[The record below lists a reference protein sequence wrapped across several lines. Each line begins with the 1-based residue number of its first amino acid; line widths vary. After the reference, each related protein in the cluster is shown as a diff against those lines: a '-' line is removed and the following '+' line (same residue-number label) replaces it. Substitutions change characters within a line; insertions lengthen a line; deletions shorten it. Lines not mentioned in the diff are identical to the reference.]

1 MPKEMLSMEQVTID
15 KINHKKIMFCG
26 SSCTGKTTLLNVMKK
41 DLLFKDWTYFEN
53 VVRNLHKEGRE
64 ICEKSSSETQTMIFD
79 RYYDILREM
88 DKGLSISD
96 RSIIDVAA
104 FTSVLQE
111 QLPIGDKDYYKMYL
125 TMEHQLQEISCKVKD
140 LSLVVYTP
148 IEFPVEDDG
157 ERLVDNLLRDKFDQ
171 KILEILFKNKISY
184 LRVSGSVEERLS
196 QIKKVVF
203 S

>member
-1 MPKEMLSMEQVTID
+1 MEQVTID

-26 SSCTGKTTLLNVMKK
+26 SSCTGKTTLLNAMKK
-41 DLLFKDWTYFEN
+41 DPLFKDWIYFEN
-53 VVRNLHKEGRE
+53 VVRNLHREGRE

-96 RSIIDVAA
+96 RSIVDVAA

-111 QLPIGDKDYYKMYL
+111 QLPIGDEDYYKMCL
-125 TMEHQLQEISCKVKD
+125 TMEHQLQEISRNVKD
-140 LSLVVYTP
+140 LSLIVYTP
-148 IEFPVEDDG
+148 IEFSVEDDG

>member
-1 MPKEMLSMEQVTID
+1 MEQAIID

-26 SSCTGKTTLLNVMKK
+26 SSCTGKTTLLNTMKR
-41 DLLFKDWTYFEN
+41 DSLFKDWTYFEN

-79 RYYDILREM
+79 RYNDILREM
-88 DKGLSISD
+88 DKSPSISD

-111 QLPIGDKDYYKMYL
+111 QLPIGDEDYYKMYL
-125 TMEHQLQEISCKVKD
+125 TMENQLQEISCKAKD

-184 LRVSGSVEERLS
+184 LKVSGSVEERLS

>member
-1 MPKEMLSMEQVTID
+1 MEQVTID
-15 KINHKKIMFCG
+15 EINHKKIMFCG
-26 SSCTGKTTLLNVMKK
+26 SSCTGKTTLLNEMKK
-41 DLLFKDWTYFEN
+41 DPLFKDWTYFEN

-64 ICEKSSSETQTMIFD
+64 ICEKSSSETQEMIFD
-79 RYYDILREM
+79 RYRDILREM

-111 QLPIGDKDYYKMYL
+111 QLPIGDEDYYRMYL
-125 TMEHQLQEISCKVKD
+125 AMEHQLQEISRNVKD

>member
-1 MPKEMLSMEQVTID
+1 MEQATID
-15 KINHKKIMFCG
+15 KIKHKKIMFCG
-26 SSCTGKTTLLNVMKK
+26 SSCTGKTTLLNTTKK

-79 RYYDILREM
+79 RYHDILREM

-111 QLPIGDKDYYKMYL
+111 QLPIGDEDYYKMYL
-125 TMEHQLQEISCKVKD
+125 TMKHQLQEISYNVKD

>member
-1 MPKEMLSMEQVTID
+1 MEQAIID

-41 DLLFKDWTYFEN
+41 DSLFKDWTYFEN

-79 RYYDILREM
+79 RYHDILREM

-111 QLPIGDKDYYKMYL
+111 QLPIGDEDYYKMCL
-125 TMEHQLQEISCKVKD
+125 AMEHQLKEISCNTKD

-157 ERLVDNLLRDKFDQ
+157 ERLIDNLLRDKFDQ

>member
-1 MPKEMLSMEQVTID
+1 MEQATID

-26 SSCTGKTTLLNVMKK
+26 SSCTGKTTLLNAMKK
-41 DLLFKDWTYFEN
+41 DPLFKDWNYFEN

-79 RYYDILREM
+79 RYRDILKEM
-88 DKGLSISD
+88 DKGPSISD
-96 RSIIDVAA
+96 RSIIDVAV
-104 FTSVLQE
+104 FTNILQE
-111 QLPIGDKDYYKMYL
+111 QLPIGDEDYYKMYFA
-125 TMEHQLQEISCKVKD
+125 MEHQLQEISRNVKD
-140 LSLVVYTP
+140 LSLIVYTP

>member
-1 MPKEMLSMEQVTID
+1 MEQAITD

-26 SSCTGKTTLLNVMKK
+26 SSCTGKTTLLNAMKK
-41 DLLFKDWTYFEN
+41 DPLFKDWTYFEN

-111 QLPIGDKDYYKMYL
+111 QLPIGDEDYYKMCL
-125 TMEHQLQEISCKVKD
+125 TMKHQLQEISCKVKD

-148 IEFPVEDDG
+148 IEFSVEDDG

>member
-1 MPKEMLSMEQVTID
+1 MPKEMLSMEQAITD

-26 SSCTGKTTLLNVMKK
+26 SSCTGKTTLLNAMKK
-41 DLLFKDWTYFEN
+41 DPLFKDWIYFEN
-53 VVRNLHKEGRE
+53 VVRNLRREGRE

-96 RSIIDVAA
+96 RSIVDVAA

-111 QLPIGDKDYYKMYL
+111 RLPIGDEDYYKMYL
-125 TMEHQLQEISCKVKD
+125 AMEHQLQEISRNVKD

-148 IEFPVEDDG
+148 IEFPAEDDG